1 MKDIRIMYAA
11 GPGDVIGTFR
21 HWREHRDDP
30 SQVAVTYSGQFYDVC
45 EALGAQ
51 GFVIATHPRREIVK
65 DGRFRIE
72 HLGSRRDGS
81 GRVRYQLSQLWLAL
95 HLIGLVIY
103 HRIDVLVFSQ
113 GTCHCFPLRL
123 LPWIGVTVIP
133 SVHCVFYSQSTRRL
147 SRTQRIL
154 QLLDRPFWQ
163 RSAACVLSVSPD
175 VTRQLDALTLG
186 RHPPVLEFLP
196 TYRRGT
202 FDSPSELPASQRP
215 FRVLFAGRIEE
226 NKGVFHLLEIAK
238 RIKAAGREEVQFD
251 LCGTGTAQELL
262 ARQASEAGVA
272 DIFRIHGH
280 CKRSTMQQMFRQAH
294 ALIVPT
300 TTDFVEGLNKVV
312 VEGVLASRPVI
323 TSSAC
328 PAIEYVRDAVIEV
341 PPDDVNA
348 YEAAILRLVRD
359 EGLYRRAQVACLHLQ
374 EQFYD
379 ESRGWAAILRR
390 ALQSHRA

>member
-1 MKDIRIMYAA
+1 MKDIRIMYTA

-51 GFVIATHPRREIVK
+51 GFVFATHPRREVVK

-72 HLGSRRDGS
+72 HLGCQAGSS

-95 HLIGLVIY
+95 RLIGLVIY

-113 GTCHCFPLRL
+113 GTCHCFPLRM
-123 LPWIGVTVIP
+123 LPWIGVKVIP
-133 SVHCVFYSQSTRRL
+133 SVHCVFYSPSTRRL

-154 QLLDRPFWQ
+154 ERLDRPFWQ
-163 RSAACVLSVSPD
+163 RTATCVLSVSPD
-175 VTRQLDALTLG
+175 VTRQMDKLTRG
-186 RHPPVLEFLP
+186 DHPPVLEFLP

-202 FDSPSELPASQRP
+202 FDSPSEMPPPRRP

-238 RIKAAGREEVQFD
+238 RVKSAGREEVQFD
-251 LCGTGTAQELL
+251 LCGTGTVQESL
-262 ARQASEAGVA
+262 ARQASEAGVG

-280 CKRSTMQQMFRQAH
+280 CERARMQQMFRQAH

-328 PAIEYVRDAVIEV
+328 PAIAYVRDAVIEV
-341 PPDDVNA
+341 PPDDVDG
-348 YEAAILRLVRD
+348 YEAAIMRLARD
-359 EGLYRRAQVACLHLQ
+359 EGLYRRAQQACSRLQ

-379 ESRGWAAILRR
+379 EPRGWGATLKR
-390 ALQSHRA
+390 ALQSTGA